1 MEQYF
6 QYFESKLQVTE
17 EKLDILS
24 EWHIAKGHSGAT
36 EIAEDC
42 REAITE
48 LWIEFYKLSETYKQ
62 QETDHE
68 TFLNEN
74 VTNLLGELRKHDEFL
89 ADVSNDL
96 GKERPHW
103 LLYNYLNRAVRSF
116 TDPNE
121 LATDNTGKIWDYLRS
136 LIIKDLK
143 ERGLLG

>member
-48 LWIEFYKLSETYKQ
+48 LWIEFYL
-62 QETDHE
+62 
-68 TFLNEN
+68 
-74 VTNLLGELRKHDEFL
+74 
-89 ADVSNDL
+89 
-96 GKERPHW
+96 
-103 LLYNYLNRAVRSF
+103 
-116 TDPNE
+116 
-121 LATDNTGKIWDYLRS
+121 S
-136 LIIKDLK
+136 LIHIS
-143 ERGLLG
+143 EPTRRS

>member
-6 QYFESKLQVTE
+6 KDFESKLQVTE

-42 REAITE
+42 RVAITE
-48 LWIEFYKLSETYKQ
+48 LWMEFYKLSETYKQ

-89 ADVSNDL
+89 ANVSNNL

-116 TDPNE
+116 TDPNK
-121 LATDNTGKIWDYLRS
+121 LATDNTGNIWDYLRS